1 MMQRI
6 NTSSHNGITSF
17 WLDREGLCT
26 GTLIFGVG
34 MRDEPPTIAGITHLV
49 EHVLLRMA
57 QPATVVHSGTVT
69 TDSLQFYALG
79 RPEDVAGFL
88 NAIAAAVSTFEA
100 VTDEVIALEKSVLEA
115 EAPHEFSTVSAG
127 LLTYRY
133 GPSGVGAAHFGA
145 PATAGLTK
153 AETTEWACRW
163 LTAANA
169 ALTFTGPLPSSLDIR
184 LPSGKPVS
192 HHQDPPL
199 ITAPTLIRS
208 RKQGVAL
215 SLLVPSHDADLLCE
229 ALRYELLT
237 RLRHTA
243 GIIYSVE
250 NVTTA
255 IDTDQSQLD
264 LILDPAR
271 QNSIPALR
279 EGVNTLRGIVDAGF
293 NEDAVQSARHALT
306 AELGW
311 DDFVPQDYLDQLA
324 INALLGRRSRDRQEL
339 LDQATAI
346 SSAEL
351 TKILTT
357 SIGSLIVAFDK
368 SVKLS
373 KAEAGSLGLAMD
385 RYEVWQRNNS
395 SKNHQSAAEGD
406 AEHPTWRHKSTHTT
420 LTLTPTHLMTRTSG
434 KTKTIFLADVV
445 VVGNRSCG
453 CISLM
458 DQRGRSC
465 DLNMDEW
472 KAGKK
477 LRRQLLEAFPPEII
491 RSFPEE

>member
-1 MMQRI
+1 MMQTVNR
-6 NTSSHNGITSF
+6 TSHNGITSF

-34 MRDEPPTIAGITHLV
+34 MRDEPPTQAGITHLV
-49 EHVLLRMA
+49 EHVLLRMV
-57 QPATVVHSGTVT
+57 QPVTVVHGGTVT
-69 TDSLQFYALG
+69 ADSLQFYALG

-88 NAIAAAVSTFEA
+88 NAIAAAVSAFKV
-100 VTDEVIALEKSVLEA
+100 VTDEVIALEKSVLET
-115 EAPHEFSTVSAG
+115 EDPHKFSAVSAG

-133 GPSGVGAAHFGA
+133 GPSGVGAAQFGA

-163 LTAANA
+163 LTAANV
-169 ALTFTGPLPSSLDIR
+169 ALTFTGPVPSALDIR
-184 LPSGKPVS
+184 LPPGKAVS

-199 ITAPTLIRS
+199 ITAPTLVRS

-215 SLLVPSHDADLLCE
+215 SLLVPPHDADFLCE

-237 RLRHTA
+237 RLRHAA

-250 NVTTA
+250 NFTTA
-255 IDTDQSQLD
+255 IDHDRSQLD
-264 LILDPAR
+264 LILDPVR
-271 QNSIPALR
+271 QNTIPALK
-279 EGVNTLRGIVDAGF
+279 EGVNNLRGIVDAGF
-293 NEDAVQSARHALT
+293 SEDAAQSARHALT

-311 DDFVPQDYLDQLA
+311 DDYVPQDYLDQLA
-324 INALLGRRSRDRQEL
+324 IDTLLRRRSRDRQEL
-339 LDQATAI
+339 LDRATAI
-346 SSAEL
+346 STAEL
-351 TKILTT
+351 TKILRT

-373 KAEAGSLGLAMD
+373 KKEAENLGLAMD
-385 RYEVWQRNNS
+385 RYEIWRRNS
-395 SKNHQSAAEGD
+395 EAKNHQPAAEGD
-406 AEHPTWRHKSTHTT
+406 AEHPTWRHKSSPTT
-420 LTLTPTHLMTRTSG
+420 LTLTPTRLMTQTSG
-434 KTKTIFLADVV
+434 KAKTIFLADIA
-445 VVGNRSCG
+445 VVGDRSCG

-458 DQRGRSC
+458 DQRGRSS

-472 KAGKK
+472 TAGKK
-477 LRRQLLEAFPPEII
+477 LRKKLLEAFPPEIV

>member
-1 MMQRI
+1 MMQKV
-6 NTSSHNGITSF
+6 NTTFHEGITSF
-17 WLDREGLCT
+17 WLDHEGLCT

-34 MRDEPPTIAGITHLV
+34 MRDEPPTHAGITHLV
-49 EHVLLRMA
+49 EHVLLRLV
-57 QPATVVHSGTVT
+57 QPVTVVHGGTVT
-69 TDSLQFYALG
+69 TDSLQFYAVG

-88 NAIAAAVSTFEA
+88 NAIAAAVSTFET

-115 EAPHEFSTVSAG
+115 EDPHKFSTVSSG

-133 GPSGVGAAHFGA
+133 GTSGVGAAQFGA

-153 AETTEWACRW
+153 AETIEWACRW
-163 LTAANA
+163 LTAGNA
-169 ALTFTGPLPSSLDIR
+169 ALTFTGPLPSALDIR
-184 LPSGKPVS
+184 LPPGKPVI

-215 SLLVPSHDADLLCE
+215 SFLVPSQDANLLRE

-237 RLRHTA
+237 RIRHAA

-250 NVTTA
+250 SFTTA
-255 IDTDQSQLD
+255 IDNDQSQLD
-264 LILDPAR
+264 LILDPVP
-271 QNSIPALR
+271 QNSIRALM

-293 NEDAVQSARHALT
+293 STDAVQSARQVLT

-311 DDFVPQDYLDQLA
+311 DDYVPQDHLDQLA
-324 INALLGRRSRDRQEL
+324 IDALLGRSSRDRQEL
-339 LDQATAI
+339 LDRATAV

-351 TKILTT
+351 TQILRT

-373 KAEAGSLGLAMD
+373 KADAGSLGLAID
-385 RYEVWQRNNS
+385 RYEIWQRNNNP
-395 SKNHQSAAEGD
+395 KNHQPAAEGD
-406 AEHPTWRHKSTHTT
+406 AEHPTWRHKSTHST
-420 LTLTPTHLMTRTSG
+420 LTLTPTHLMTHASG
-434 KTKTIFLADVV
+434 KTKTIFLADIA
-445 VVGNRSCG
+445 VVGDRSCG

-458 DQRGRSC
+458 DHRGRSS
-465 DLNMDEW
+465 DLIMDEW
-472 KAGKK
+472 KSSKK
-477 LRRQLLEAFPPEII
+477 LRRQLLAAFPPEII
-491 RSFPEE
+491 RAFPEE

>member
-1 MMQRI
+1 MMQRV
-6 NTSSHNGITSF
+6 NTTSHNGIASY

-34 MRDEPPTIAGITHLV
+34 MRDEPPTQAGITHLV
-49 EHVLLRMA
+49 EHVLLRVV
-57 QPATVVHSGTVT
+57 QPVTVVHGGTVT
-69 TDSLQFYALG
+69 TDSLQFHASD
-79 RPEDVAGFL
+79 RPEAVAGFL
-88 NAIAAAVSTFEA
+88 SAVAAAASTFEA
-100 VTDEVIALEKSVLEA
+100 VTDEDLALEKSVLEA
-115 EAPHEFSTVSAG
+115 EDPHKFSTVSSG

-133 GPSGVGAAHFGA
+133 GTNGVGAAHFGA

-163 LTAANA
+163 LTSQNA
-169 ALTFTGPLPSSLDIR
+169 ALTFTGPLPASLDIR
-184 LPSGKPVS
+184 LPPGKPTRL
-192 HHQDPPL
+192 HQDPPL
-199 ITAPTLIRS
+199 ITTPTLIKS

-215 SLLVPSHDADLLCE
+215 SLLVPSRDAGLLSE

-237 RLRHTA
+237 RLRHAA
-243 GIIYSVE
+243 GLVYSVE
-250 NVTTA
+250 NFTTA
-255 IDTDQSQLD
+255 IDDHRSQLD
-264 LILDPAR
+264 LILDPVR
-271 QNSIPALR
+271 QNSIPTLK
-279 EGVNTLRGIVDAGF
+279 EGVNTLRGIAEAGF
-293 NEDAVQSARHALT
+293 SEDAVQSARHALIS
-306 AELGW
+306 ELGW
-311 DDFVPQDYLDQLA
+311 NEYVPQDYLDQLA
-324 INALLGRRSRDRQEL
+324 IDTLLGRTTRKRKEL
-339 LDQATAI
+339 LDRATAI

-351 TKILTT
+351 TKILRT

-373 KAEAGSLGLAMD
+373 KAEAGSLGLAID
-385 RYEVWQRNNS
+385 RYEIWQRNNTQ
-395 SKNHQSAAEGD
+395 KNHQPAAEGD

-420 LTLTPTHLMTRTSG
+420 LTLTPTHLMTHASG
-434 KTKTIFLADVV
+434 KTKSIFLADVA
-445 VVGNRSCG
+445 VVGDRSCG

>member
-1 MMQRI
+1 
-6 NTSSHNGITSF
+6 
-17 WLDREGLCT
+17 
-26 GTLIFGVG
+26 
-34 MRDEPPTIAGITHLV
+34 
-49 EHVLLRMA
+49 
-57 QPATVVHSGTVT
+57 VHGGTVT

-88 NAIAAAVSTFEA
+88 NAIAAAVSAFEA

-115 EAPHEFSTVSAG
+115 EDPHKFSTVSAG

-133 GPSGVGAAHFGA
+133 GTSGVGAAQFGA

-153 AETTEWACRW
+153 TETTEWACRW
-163 LTAANA
+163 LTAGNA
-169 ALTFTGPLPSSLDIR
+169 ALTFTGPLPSALDIR
-184 LPSGKPVS
+184 LPSAKPIS
-192 HHQDPPL
+192 RHQDPPL
-199 ITAPTLIRS
+199 MTAPTLIRS

-215 SLLVPSHDADLLCE
+215 SLLVPTHDANLLCE

-237 RLRHTA
+237 RLRRAA

-250 NVTTA
+250 NFTTA
-255 IDTDQSQLD
+255 IDNDQSQLD

-271 QNSIPALR
+271 KNTIPALK
-279 EGVNTLRGIVDAGF
+279 EGINTLRGIVDTGF
-293 NEDAVQSARHALT
+293 SEDAVQSARHALT

-311 DDFVPQDYLDQLA
+311 EDYVPQEYLDQLA
-324 INALLGRRSRDRQEL
+324 IDALLGRSSPARQEL
-339 LDQATAI
+339 LDRATAI
-346 SSAEL
+346 SSSEL
-351 TKILTT
+351 TKILRT

-373 KAEAGSLGLAMD
+373 KADAESLGLAMD
-385 RYEVWQRNNS
+385 RYEIWQRNKDP
-395 SKNHQSAAEGD
+395 KNRKPTAEGD
-406 AEHPTWRHKSTHTT
+406 AEHSTWRHKSTHTT
-420 LTLTPTHLMTRTSG
+420 LTLTPTHLMAQTSG
-434 KTKTIFLADVV
+434 KTKTIFLADIA
-445 VVGNRSCG
+445 VVGDRSCG

-458 DQRGRSC
+458 DRRGRSC

-477 LRRQLLEAFPPEII
+477 LRRRLLEAFPPEII